1 MSNLSHVQRVRI
13 LYKTIL
19 RLHRGLP
26 AEIQAVGTSYVQDE
40 FRRHKNCDEA
50 TTAIFLKEWTEYAIM
65 LTKQLGLKGP
75 HTAKPLGKNLKKEDL
90 DKFRNEQMYQLYEL
104 MIAATGKTNNDGED
118 K

>member
-1 MSNLSHVQRVRI
+1 
-13 LYKTIL
+13 
-19 RLHRGLP
+19 
-26 AEIQAVGTSYVQDE
+26 
-40 FRRHKNCDEA
+40 
-50 TTAIFLKEWTEYAIM
+50 M

-104 MIAATGKTNNDGED
+104 MIAATGKTNNDEED